1 MAHGTKTGG
10 RQKGT
15 PNKVT
20 QDVRKAVAG
29 FVEGNVGK
37 LQSWLNRVAKDDP
50 AKAADLFVRVLEF
63 HLPKL
68 ARTEIEG
75 EIGINHDVTDKPMTP
90 DEWEKQYADSLGAPS
105 WSAES
110 LN

>member
-1 MAHGTKTGG
+1 MAARNKAWTPEKVRERIQTSMLINRLSDHALGKTEMSA
-10 RQKGT
+10 
-15 PNKVT
+15 T
-20 QDVRKAVAG
+20 QVRAAEILLKKAV
-29 FVEGNVGK
+29 
-37 LQSWLNRVAKDDP
+37 P
-50 AKAADLFVRVLEF
+50 DLTS
-63 HLPKL
+63 
-68 ARTEIEG
+68 TELTG